1 MSAATKEKGA
11 AVNAAAEGN
20 KLTVAR
26 DDQTATVSAEE
37 EGYNV
42 YRYTKTNIYM
52 YKERYTKA
60 TYTKQ
65 GIHNYTAK
73 LWP

>member
-1 MSAATKEKGA
+1 M
-11 AVNAAAEGN
+11 
-20 KLTVAR
+20 R
-26 DDQTATVSAEE
+26 AEE
-37 EGYNV
+37 EGYMV
-42 YRYTKTNIYM
+42 YRYTKTKIYM
-52 YKERYTKA
+52 YKARYTKA